1 MHPYPLMA
9 AAILALAGCAEEAAK
24 APPAPAAPA
33 SLPAGL
39 WKTSGEVSQFKTMDA
54 GTPIIA
60 AKVGDKNTGETCVAA
75 GEGKKP
81 KPALFGAMRG
91 ECGYSNFYL
100 GNGTMSGT
108 IECKSPQGPI
118 MHMVNGSYTAD
129 TFEASVDTAS
139 YLTSDGDVT
148 LTTKLSGTRAG
159 DCPAP

>member
-1 MHPYPLMA
+1 MKKMISVAGLTL
-9 AAILALAGCAEEAAK
+9 ILAGCSEPQQK
-24 APPAPAAPA
+24 APAALEAPA
-33 SLPAGL
+33 ALPAGL
-39 WKTSGEVSQFKTMDA
+39 WRTASEVSQYKTMDA
-54 GTPIIA
+54 GAPIIA
-60 AKVGDKNTGETCVAA
+60 AKVGDRSTSETCVAA

-81 KPALFGAMRG
+81 KPALFGASRG

-118 MHMVNGSYTAD
+118 MHMMNGSYTAD

>member
-1 MHPYPLMA
+1 MRSAMLA
-9 AAILALAGCAEEAAK
+9 AVAVALTTGCAEEAPK

-39 WKTSGEVSQFKTMDA
+39 WKTAGEVSQYKTMDA
-54 GTPIIA
+54 GTPVVA
-60 AKVGDKNTGETCVAA
+60 AKVGDKSTSETCVAA

-81 KPALFGAMRG
+81 KPALFGAARG
-91 ECGYSNFYL
+91 ECSYSNFYL

-108 IECKSPQGPI
+108 IECKTPQGPI
-118 MHMVNGSYTAD
+118 MHMVNGSYTAG

-159 DCPAP
+159 DCPAS